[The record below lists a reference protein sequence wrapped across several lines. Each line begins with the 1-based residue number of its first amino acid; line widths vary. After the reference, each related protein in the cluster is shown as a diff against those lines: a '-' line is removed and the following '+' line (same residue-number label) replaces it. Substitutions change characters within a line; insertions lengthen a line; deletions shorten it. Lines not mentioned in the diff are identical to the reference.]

1 MAVRASIE
9 MRRRLMARFKS
20 IDELSSDG
28 GMQDLVKACRDGR
41 ARFLVLGACIGRG
54 LSTC

>member
-9 MRRRLMARFKS
+9 MRRRLIARFKS

-28 GMQDLVKACRDGR
+28 GMQDW
-41 ARFLVLGACIGRG
+41 
-54 LSTC
+54 